1 MARTLIGDT
10 PGRVG
15 DKVMIKGWV
24 HVVRDHGKLT
34 FADVYDRSGMIQMV
48 LKSGEK
54 VGPQDAIELEGE
66 VKKRPDSMVNDKI
79 PTGEVEI
86 EVSNLKVISKSQE
99 LPFDMGADDLNLAIN
114 TLLDNR
120 SLTLKHLRQ
129 RAIFEIESTLSN
141 AFGEFLAGQGFVRIH
156 TPKIVAAATEGG
168 ANLFEVKYFER
179 KAFLAQ
185 SPQFYKQIGA
195 GAFERVFEI
204 GPVFRAEEHDTAR
217 HVNEY
222 TSLDLEMSF
231 IDSMQD
237 LMDME
242 RDFLK
247 FAFEKISEKNALQ
260 VKLLDVQIPTVA
272 DVIPQIKLADAQAM
286 LKKEYGRDVVGEP
299 DLDPEDERKVSEYF
313 KEKEGSDFVF
323 VTHYPR
329 SKRPFYAMP
338 DPDDPEM
345 TVSFDLLFRGLEVT
359 TGGERIH
366 DYNMLS
372 DSIKSRGLDPKNFE
386 YYLQAFAFGMPPE
399 GGLAIG
405 LERLTA
411 RLLGIDNVRETTLFP
426 RDLSRLVP

>member
-1 MARTLIGDT
+1 MVRTLIGET
-10 PGRVG
+10 PKHVG
-15 DKVMIKGWV
+15 DKVLIKGWA

-34 FADVYDRSGMIQMV
+34 FADIYDRSGMIQIV

-54 VGPQDAIELEGE
+54 VAPQDAVELEGE
-66 VKKRPDSMVNDKI
+66 VKKRPESMVNDKI

-86 EVSNLKVISKSQE
+86 EISKINILSHAKE
-99 LPFDMGADDLNLAIN
+99 LPFDMGADDLNLSIS

-120 SLTLKHLRQ
+120 SLTLKHPRQ

-141 AFGEFLAGQGFVRIH
+141 AFGEYLSSQGFVRIH
-156 TPKIVAAATEGG
+156 TPKIVATATEGG

-179 KAFLAQ
+179 KAYLAQ

-237 LMDME
+237 LMDIE
-242 RDFLK
+242 RGFLK
-247 FAFEKISEKNALQ
+247 FAFDKISENNAPQ
-260 VKLLDVQIPTVA
+260 IKLLDVLVPLVPN
-272 DVIPQIKLADAQAM
+272 VIPQIKLTDAQMM
-286 LKKEYGRDVVGEP
+286 LKKEYGRDVLGEP

-338 DPDDPEM
+338 DPQDPEL

-366 DYNMLS
+366 DYDMLS
-372 DSIKSRGLDPKNFE
+372 GSIKSRGLDPKDFE
-386 YYLQAFAFGMPPE
+386 YYLQAFAYGMPPE

-411 RLLGIDNVRETTLFP
+411 RLINVDNVRETTLFP